1 MRPRRQ
7 ADLKLAPLKYLNAF
21 PGAVQKEHL
30 DSPDSVNI
38 DFLFVHMRTAN
49 SQPTLQHRESSR
61 PIWISLLLVA
71 LAIALVTWFAPL
83 ERTLGERARL
93 VYYHGAWVWA
103 GKIAFAAAAISGLV
117 GLLKHGATWQRYSQ
131 AFGYTG
137 MVFWLTYLPLSLY
150 VQQVNWGG
158 IFWDEPRWRVPFM
171 FGVAGLLL
179 QIGLALIADLRIT
192 ALANILFGAA
202 LWWFLGSIQNVL
214 HPDSPIFQSD
224 AVNIQIFFAVLLALS
239 LVFGALLARL
249 FYLHRPR

>member
-1 MRPRRQ
+1 MHITNPQ
-7 ADLKLAPLKYLNAF
+7 LN
-21 PGAVQKEHL
+21 P
-30 DSPDSVNI
+30 
-38 DFLFVHMRTAN
+38 
-49 SQPTLQHRESSR
+49 QHRKALR
-61 PIWISLLLVA
+61 LLWISLLLVA
-71 LAIALVTWFAPL
+71 LAIALVTWLAPL

-103 GKIAFAAAAISGLV
+103 GKIAFAAAAITGLV
-117 GLLKHGATWQRYSQ
+117 GLLKRGTTWQRYSQ
-131 AFGYTG
+131 ALGHTG

-158 IFWDEPRWRVPFM
+158 IFWDEPRWRIPFM

-224 AVNIQIFFAVLLALS
+224 AVNIQIFFAVLLVLS
-239 LVFGALLARL
+239 IVFGALLARL
-249 FYLHRPR
+249 FYLHQPR